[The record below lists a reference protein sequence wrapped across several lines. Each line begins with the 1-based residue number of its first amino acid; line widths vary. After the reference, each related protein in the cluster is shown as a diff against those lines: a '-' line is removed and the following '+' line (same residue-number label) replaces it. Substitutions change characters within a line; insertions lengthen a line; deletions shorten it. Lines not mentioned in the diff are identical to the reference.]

1 MLLLCRNGMT
11 KYYYMGSFWMIFIMK
26 KIYGLLA
33 YLLLFVFIG
42 GCAGT
47 ADTLSLQDFWNEEET
62 ADNDTMK
69 FVTGLEIIF
78 PKECS
83 CTVRT

>member
-1 MLLLCRNGMT
+1 MSLELTGVHGLLKRHKLFT
-11 KYYYMGSFWMIFIMK
+11 HK
-26 KIYGLLA
+26 YGLLA

>member
-1 MLLLCRNGMT
+1 
-11 KYYYMGSFWMIFIMK
+11 MK

-69 FVTGLEIIF
+69 FVDR
-78 PKECS
+78 KS
-83 CTVRT
+83 VV